1 MLLNGKRRKK
11 HTTPILMD
19 VGTNNGVPTS
29 MGRASVA
36 EDSYLR
42 NRQHVQESGTH
53 APLRRLEPC
62 IYITCKHMMYNYVPR
77 NEGILQFA
85 M

>member
-1 MLLNGKRRKK
+1 MFIEITMLLNGKRRKK
-11 HTTPILMD
+11 HTTPILVD

-42 NRQHVQESGTH
+42 DRQQVMAE
-53 APLRRLEPC
+53 
-62 IYITCKHMMYNYVPR
+62 
-77 NEGILQFA
+77 
-85 M
+85 